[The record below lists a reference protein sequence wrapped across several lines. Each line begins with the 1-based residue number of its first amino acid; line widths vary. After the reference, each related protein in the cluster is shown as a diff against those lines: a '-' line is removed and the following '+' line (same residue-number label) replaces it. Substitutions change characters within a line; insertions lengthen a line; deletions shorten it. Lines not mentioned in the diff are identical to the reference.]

1 MKFSLEINVD
11 AAKSPKATI
20 CHAIHCLALRLVNF
34 NEGMAGET
42 EGRVGDD
49 QGQPIGSWKIEEQP
63 KAGKTLADFA
73 GSNKMF
79 KRPMHRNAY
88 GFQQLWGCCDGGQLR
103 EISIS
108 EAGTCADWPR
118 LTAED
123 LTATDWEEVKD
134 YGPNNTTNTGEDGLL
149 PALS

>member
-73 GSNKMF
+73 NSGKVF
-79 KRPMHRNAY
+79 KRPQHAVSYAFTAGSQHLKEIMP
-88 GFQQLWGCCDGGQLR
+88 DGKTTYL
-103 EISIS
+103 
-108 EAGTCADWPR
+108 PR